1 MLTTLLSIVL
11 SLFPA
16 RYRGRLFHASD
27 YDVQRGALLSSLLQI
42 VLPALFLWLRYP
54 SWYAAYVGAIVQQ
67 VKDKGGQQEAQAAA
81 ALGAGTFSIFTYIIT
96 PLSLFFLYFILEG
109 IVRLTAYVTSKEVMP
124 TFSLWIFGL
133 FHSRL
138 SAQRRELALGTR
150 VPDLVKPGPSPE
162 LLLIE
167 SCRPKTWDT
176 LLTIS
181 YQDRM
186 WELESTAEQPPP
198 RRFVYRL
205 RIIPAHKLIRGIHA
219 YDPNE
224 PLQADSR

>member
-1 MLTTLLSIVL
+1 VLTVLLSIVM

-27 YDVQRGALLSSLLQI
+27 FDVQRGALISSILEI
-42 VLPALFLWLRYP
+42 VVPVGALWLRYP

-67 VKDKGGQQEAQAAA
+67 VVDKGGDKGQQSAA
-81 ALGAGTFSIFTYIIT
+81 ALGAGTFSIFTYLIS
-96 PLSLFFLYFILEG
+96 PLSLFLMYFMWEG
-109 IVRLTAYVTSKEVMP
+109 AVRLTAFVASKEVLP
-124 TFSLWIFGL
+124 NLFLYLVGL
-133 FHSRL
+133 LHHGFT
-138 SAQRRELALGTR
+138 AQQKERALGPR
-150 VPDLVKPGPSPE
+150 VSDLVKPGPTDN
-162 LLLIE
+162 LLVIE

-186 WELESTAEQPPP
+186 WELESTTEQRPP

-205 RIIPAHKLIRGIHA
+205 RLIPASKVIRGIHA
-219 YDPNE
+219 YDPKESLN
-224 PLQADSR
+224 L